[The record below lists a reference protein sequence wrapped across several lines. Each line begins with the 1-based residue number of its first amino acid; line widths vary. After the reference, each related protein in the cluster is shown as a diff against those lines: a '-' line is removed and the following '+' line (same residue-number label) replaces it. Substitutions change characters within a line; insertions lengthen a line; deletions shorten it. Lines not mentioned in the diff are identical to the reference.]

1 MKIQRDQFS
10 GMTPAIDRAAVIGA
24 GSMGAGIAAQ
34 FASAGI
40 PVLLL
45 DIPGQDGQRNG
56 PAEAGLQ
63 RQLKTGGFMHPAAA
77 ECITIGN
84 TEDDLAL
91 LADADWIVEAIV
103 EKPDIKQALYARIE
117 TVRKDGSVVSSNTST
132 LPRAR
137 LVSGLPPRFDRDFV
151 ITHFFNPPRQ
161 MQLVEIISGP
171 GTAPATTAKATL
183 AAENVLGK
191 TPVMARDT
199 PGFIAN
205 RIGCHWLA
213 VGVIEAFRQG
223 LTPEEADAAAG
234 RPFTVPGT
242 GVFGLMDL
250 VGIDLVP
257 TVWGGLEAMLPPT
270 DELNVYRLSQD
281 PALAAMVAAGL
292 HGRKTKAGFYR
303 TQNGVRETYDPASQ
317 TFRPF
322 RPADPAGNDLK
333 ALCETPGKAGA
344 YAWTVLSEVILYAST
359 VAPEIAG
366 DIAAIDTAMRLG
378 YNWGKGPF
386 ALADSVGVAWIAQR
400 LASEGRAIPPLLAR
414 AAALGGFYT
423 QDGYLSTT
431 GEAIRPDLKA
441 GMVSLPS
448 RAAGAAALLSTPSAS
463 LWDIGDGVACLE
475 LHAKRAV
482 LDPSVFDA
490 LDRTIAQIPTHF
502 QALVIGS
509 EDPRAFSTGTDPNLL
524 AALIDSGDFAAL
536 EATLRCAQ
544 DSLFALKRSP
554 FPVVAAAFGQT
565 LDGGCELILHCDA
578 IVAHAELAAGMPG
591 VKSGLLPAWGGCAQS
606 LLRSGSGALPP
617 EALQR
622 LFAGLLSGQISGSAH
637 WARDMGILAPGDT
650 ITMNRAHLLA
660 DAKAR
665 AIVLAKAGYRP
676 PMPASLSVAG
686 QAGAAILM
694 DWANA
699 QPDGTNT
706 DKTIAAHLATVLTG
720 GNAEKGASVSE
731 DAIRTLE
738 REAFLGLVRLP
749 EIQARIAHLA
759 KTGKA
764 LKN

>member
-10 GMTPAIDRAAVIGA
+10 GTTPAIARAAVIGA

-34 FASAGI
+34 FANAGI

-77 ECITIGN
+77 ECVTIGN

-91 LADADWIVEAIV
+91 LANADWIVEAII
-103 EKPDIKQALYARIE
+103 EKLDVKKALYARIE
-117 TVRKDGSVVSSNTST
+117 AVRKDGSIVSSNTST

-137 LVSGLPPRFDRDFV
+137 LVADLPSRFDRDFV
-151 ITHFFNPPRQ
+151 ITHFFNPPRH
-161 MQLVEIISGP
+161 MQLVEIVDGP
-171 GTAPATTAKATL
+171 GTAPTTTAKATL
-183 AAENVLGK
+183 AAETVLGK

-270 DELNVYRLSQD
+270 DGLNLYRLSQD

-322 RPADPAGNDLK
+322 HPADPTGNDLK

-359 VAPEIAG
+359 VAPEIAS

-386 ALADSVGVAWIAQR
+386 ALADSADVTWIVQR
-400 LASEGRAIPPLLAR
+400 LAGEGRAIPPLLAR
-414 AAALGGFYT
+414 AAALSGFYT
-423 QDGYLSTT
+423 QGGYLSTT
-431 GEAIRPDLKA
+431 GETIRPVLKA

-448 RAAGAAALLSTPSAS
+448 RATGTAALLSTPSAT

-475 LHAKRAV
+475 LHAKRAA

-490 LDRTIAQIPTHF
+490 LDRTVAQLPANF

-509 EDPRAFSTGTDPNLL
+509 EDSRAFSTGADPNLL
-524 AALIDSGDFAAL
+524 AALIDSGDFTALNAAL
-536 EATLRCAQ
+536 HRAQ
-544 DSLFALKRSP
+544 DSLLALKRSP

-578 IVAHAELAAGMPG
+578 IVAHAELAVGMPG
-591 VKSGLLPAWGGCAQS
+591 IKSGLLPAWGGCAQS
-606 LLRSGSGALPP
+606 LLRSGSNAPSQ
-617 EALQR
+617 ETTQR
-622 LFAGLLSGQISGSAH
+622 LFTGLLSGQVSASAH
-637 WARDMGILAPGDT
+637 WARDMGILAARDT
-650 ITMNRAHLLA
+650 VTMNRAHLLA
-660 DAKAR
+660 DAKVR
-665 AIVLAKAGYRP
+665 AVALAKAGYRSLA
-676 PMPASLSVAG
+676 PANLSLAG
-686 QAGAAILM
+686 RAGAAVLT
-694 DWANA
+694 DWADA
-699 QPDGTNT
+699 QPDWT
-706 DKTIAAHLATVLTG
+706 DTDRTIAAHLAAVLTG
-720 GNAEKGASVSE
+720 GAAEKGGLTPESV
-731 DAIRTLE
+731 IRTLE
-738 REAFLGLVRLP
+738 REALLALVRLP
-749 EIQARIAHLA
+749 TIQARIAHLA